1 MQAASNSNEALLSQ
15 DQQGLIIRQLSQ
27 VIFYLGLTLF
37 ALLWLIPIW
46 WMLSLSF
53 TSDDILR
60 IRTVGLIPQ
69 GFTLDNYQSLL
80 AVSAVPRW
88 FLNSFI
94 VATGTT
100 LGTLLLSSL
109 AGYSLARIP
118 FKGRSVMF
126 VLILAGLMVPEQAVF
141 IPLHTMF
148 SAWDLHNTH
157 FALMMPKMAVPLGVF
172 IMTNFFRAIPKDIE
186 EAARLD
192 GANRLMVYWRIMLPL
207 VRPAL
212 ATLGIF
218 TFVLV
223 WNDFLW
229 PLVSATNQDMYT
241 ITIGL
246 ASLQGNFAQS
256 EGLGSLMTSAV
267 AASAPMLALFLMFQR
282 YIVEAIQSGSRF

>member
-1 MQAASNSNEALLSQ
+1 MQATSNTGNLVGEGKQQLL
-15 DQQGLIIRQLSQ
+15 LKQLSRGL
-27 VIFYLGLTLF
+27 FYLGLILF
-37 ALLWLIPIW
+37 ALLWFIPIW
-46 WMLSLSF
+46 WMVSISF
-53 TSDDILR
+53 TSNEILR
-60 IRTVGLIPQ
+60 LQTVGLIPQ
-69 GFTLDNYQSLL
+69 GFTLSNYQSLL

-100 LGTLLLSSL
+100 LGTLILSSL
-109 AGYSLARIP
+109 AGYALARIQ
-118 FKGRSVMF
+118 FRGRTIMF
-126 VLILAGLMVPEQAVF
+126 VFILAGLMIPEQAVF

-148 SAWDLHNTH
+148 ASWDLHNTH
-157 FALMMPKMAVPLGVF
+157 VALMMPKMAVPLGVF
-172 IMTNFFRAIPKDIE
+172 IMTNFFRAIPLDIE

-192 GANRLMVYWRIMLPL
+192 GASRFMVYWRIMLPL

-212 ATLGIF
+212 TTLGIF

-229 PLVSATNQDMYT
+229 PLVSATDQNMYT

-267 AASAPMLALFLMFQR
+267 AASAPMLVLFLIFQR